1 MLEAERAGAKA
12 LVVFMD
18 QHPRN
23 GEAWK
28 VLRQVQNEEAH
39 NCALIGRLLEQ
50 AGVPY
55 SHATGGFYDKAVAL
69 EGRRERIEFLVR
81 GLKWAVKHPRYW
93 PLIVVFVLS
102 IFSFLALARAMRDLP
117 LGTSY
122 VVWTGIGAVGAALF
136 GMVLYQ
142 EPANPMRLT
151 CMVLVVVGILGLK
164 GTTPA
169 EEDVKSLPAAP
180 PAASPPDR

>member
-81 GLKWAVKHPRYW
+81 GLKWAVKRFEQALPGL
-93 PLIVVFVLS
+93 PPDAQQVFT
-102 IFSFLALARAMRDLP
+102 RMRDSHLR
-117 LGTSY
+117 S
-122 VVWTGIGAVGAALF
+122 IAAC
-136 GMVLYQ
+136 
-142 EPANPMRLT
+142 E
-151 CMVLVVVGILGLK
+151 
-164 GTTPA
+164 
-169 EEDVKSLPAAP
+169 SLL
-180 PAASPPDR
+180 STLS